1 MAKRAPE
8 FVVLQDTREQ
18 TPLKFPHC
26 EVEVATL
33 PTGDYSAKVGGR
45 SLHDVV
51 AIERKSVA
59 DLLGSLGNGRERFER
74 ELARLADLRFKALVI
89 EGDMAAVTAGTRYS
103 TLTPRQTISP
113 VLAWTFK
120 YGVAP
125 IFAPNRAWAAR
136 VVWLM
141 LSNAVRY
148 HLGDLDAK

>member
-1 MAKRAPE
+1 MAKRALE
-8 FVVLQDTREQ
+8 FTVLIDKREKL
-18 TPLKFPHC
+18 PLAFPHC
-26 EVEVATL
+26 VTEGVIL
-33 PTGDYSAKVGGR
+33 PEGDYSAKVGGR

-89 EGDMAAVTAGTRYS
+89 EGDMAAVTAGTRFS

-141 LSNAVRY
+141 LSHAVRY
-148 HLGDLDAK
+148 HFKD

>member
-1 MAKRAPE
+1 MARAPE

-18 TPLKFPHC
+18 NPLKFPHC
-26 EVEVATL
+26 EVERVTL
-33 PTGDYSAKVGGR
+33 PTGDYSVKVNGK
-45 SLHDVV
+45 SLHEIV

-59 DLLGSLGNGRERFER
+59 DLLGSLGNGRDRFER
-74 ELARLADLRFKALVI
+74 ELARLSVLRFKALVI
-89 EGDMAAVTAGTRYS
+89 EGDMAAVTAGTRFS

-141 LSNAVRY
+141 LYHAVRY
-148 HLGDLDAK
+148 SLGDGDGE